1 MKRLTAGLPIL
12 LMLLPLVCLAGEAHT
27 LTRSIDPLE
36 VSGSAVLNMTGAEL
50 SRLRVL
56 SSRNGKLTSIPFQ
69 IDQKNSE
76 NDWVWSAIPEA
87 PRVNEWFNDETSLPA
102 ASRKNLVHDD
112 QDPPGKDIFD
122 TNDVVVFL
130 VKDAGDRDREAVLQL
145 GAKSLVEL
153 EIADPV
159 DQGKGWVY
167 LAWFESGAPALSD
180 IRYVRYEPADFRVS
194 GPEHEF
200 LYSPDHVMVLD
211 DFRLGGVSILDGNR
225 IRGEVIAGVGPMVLD
240 IEFSEKTI
248 KGYNA
253 GYIEGPVRIVKRSVE
268 HIRLGPGIAS
278 PAVNCDHFHYPWHAE
293 IPVLISKRFP
303 VRRVSIRATSI
314 FRQSK
319 FTSAEVDGLAKP
331 VLLETHSTQ
340 DNLLTENPEAE
351 WIELAGEGIS
361 VINSVK
367 ISGEHRGHLDIS
379 PWLINVTGTPD
390 TETVRPD
397 AGFEAGFL
405 IKTTDKTPD
414 GDHVIHSV
422 FLFTA
427 NPNRKEYLENAIKL
441 LRQKLI
447 INPVTLVHAF
457 K

>member
-1 MKRLTAGLPIL
+1 MASLTTGLPIIL
-12 LMLLPLVCLAGEAHT
+12 TLLPLVCMAGEART

-50 SRLRVL
+50 SRLRLL
-56 SSRNGKLTSIPFQ
+56 SSRNGKLTPIPFQ
-69 IDQKNSE
+69 IDQKNVE
-76 NDWVWSAIPEA
+76 NDWVWDVIPES
-87 PRVNEWFNDETSLPA
+87 PELDDGFNDETSFRVEH
-102 ASRKNLVHDD
+102 RKDLTHDN

-130 VKDAGDRDREAVLQL
+130 VKDAGDQDREAVLQL
-145 GAKSLVEL
+145 GAKRLVEL

-180 IRYVRYEPADFRVS
+180 VRYVRYEPANFRVS
-194 GPEHEF
+194 GPQHEF
-200 LYSPDHVMVLD
+200 LYSPDHTMVLD
-211 DFRLGGVSILDGNR
+211 DFRLGGVSVLTENR
-225 IRGEVIAGVGPMVLD
+225 IRGEVTAGVGPMVLD

-253 GYIEGPVRIVKRSVE
+253 GYIEGPVRIIKRSVE
-268 HIRLGPGIAS
+268 HIRLGPGIVS

-303 VRRVSIRATSI
+303 VRQVSIRATSI
-314 FRQSK
+314 FRASK
-319 FTSAEVDGLAKP
+319 FIRAEVDGVVKP
-331 VLLETHSTQ
+331 IILGKGSTQ
-340 DNLLTENPEAE
+340 GNLLAENPEVD
-351 WIELAGEGIS
+351 WIALTGDGIS

-367 ISGEHRGHLDIS
+367 VPEKHRGHLDVS
-379 PWLINVTGTPD
+379 PWLVNVTGTPD
-390 TETVRPD
+390 TEATKSV
-397 AGFEAGFL
+397 AGVEAGYL

-427 NPNRKEYLENAIKL
+427 NPNREEYRDNAIKL

-447 INPVTLVHAF
+447 INPVPLAITPP
-457 K
+457 

>member
-1 MKRLTAGLPIL
+1 MTRRITGLPVFL
-12 LMLLPLVCLAGEAHT
+12 ALFHLVCLAGEART

-36 VSGSAVLNMTGAEL
+36 VSGSEVLSMTGAEL

-56 SSRNGKLTSIPFQ
+56 SSRNGKLAPIPFQ
-69 IDQKNSE
+69 IDQKNVE
-76 NDWVWSAIPEA
+76 NDWVWSVIPEA
-87 PRVNEWFNDETSLPA
+87 PRMNEWFNDETSFRVEHRIDLT
-102 ASRKNLVHDD
+102 HDN

-130 VKDAGDRDREAVLQL
+130 VQDAGDRDREAVLQL
-145 GAKSLVEL
+145 GAKRLVEL

-167 LAWFESGAPALSD
+167 LLWFESDAPALSD
-180 IRYVRYEPADFRVS
+180 VSYVRYAPADFRVS

-200 LYSPDHVMVLD
+200 FYSPDHTMVLD
-211 DFRLGGVSILDGNR
+211 DFRLGGVSVLAGSR
-225 IRGEVIAGVGPMVLD
+225 IRGEVTAGVGPMVLD
-240 IEFSEKTI
+240 IAFSEKTI
-248 KGYNA
+248 QGYNA

-268 HIRLGPGIAS
+268 HIRLGPGIVS

-303 VRRVSIRATSI
+303 VRRVSIRATSVFRESI
-314 FRQSK
+314 FTR
-319 FTSAEVDGLAKP
+319 AEVDGVLKP
-331 VLLETHSTQ
+331 IILGTRSTQ
-340 DNLLTENPEAE
+340 GNLLTENPGAA
-351 WIELAGEGIS
+351 WIVLTGDGIS
-361 VINSVK
+361 VVNSVRVPE
-367 ISGEHRGHLDIS
+367 EHRGHLDVS
-379 PWLINVTGTPD
+379 PWLVNVTGTPD
-390 TETVRPD
+390 TEATKSV
-397 AGFEAGFL
+397 AGVEAGYL

-427 NPNRKEYLENAIKL
+427 NPNREEYRDNAIKL

-447 INPVTLVHAF
+447 INPVPLATTPP
-457 K
+457 